1 MGKDSRIRLKPED
14 LKHTMPLTDETVP
27 CSKDLAPHS
36 DGVNQYWFGKDVSFH
51 WDLGMAKAEENMLC
65 DSMAK
70 WFGMNTQDPCLAY
83 GPILDVGCGKP
94 RFYDKIFPE
103 MSWIF
108 TDICPREDGI
118 VAADIQRLPFKTS
131 TFSQV
136 VACRV
141 VSNVLGTPNRIR
153 AIRELL
159 RVLRRGGR
167 LYLFDSH
174 AASLG
179 LLNSERVQAGMESL
193 PLART
198 GSVPLD
204 DDEVT
209 AGLGQEVNNKAVA
222 PDYYAWTRYQFPFLN
237 EGRFPQNDKERTP
250 PEGFDPHPSI
260 CAQKLWVYDKV

>member
-1 MGKDSRIRLKPED
+1 MGKDSCFRLEPAD
-14 LKHTMPLTDETVP
+14 LKHTLPLTDEAFSR
-27 CSKDLAPHS
+27 CENCQACI
-36 DGVNQYWFGKDVSFH
+36 DGVNQYWFGEDVSFH
-51 WDLGMAKAEENMLC
+51 WDLGMAKAETIMLRE
-65 DSMAK
+65 SMCR
-70 WFGMNTQDPCLAY
+70 WFSINATDLPLAY
-83 GPILDVGCGKP
+83 GPILDAGCGRP
-94 RFYDKIFPE
+94 RFQVCMPGLP
-103 MSWIF
+103 WIF

-118 VAADIQRLPFKTS
+118 VTADIQQLPFKTS

-141 VSNVLGTPNRIR
+141 VSNVLGTPNRIK

-174 AASLG
+174 ATSLR
-179 LLNSERVQAGMESL
+179 LLNSERVQAGMEAL

-198 GSVPLD
+198 GSIPLD
-204 DDEVT
+204 DDEIT

-222 PDYYAWTRYQFPFLN
+222 PNYYAWTRYQFPFLN

-250 PEGFDPHPSI
+250 PEGFEAHEAI